1 MTLRWN
7 WRHPVGGEP
16 MTRILVPHMLTR
28 EDLACLLIAR
38 LGPDAACDLEDL
50 PRRKAEEAIREQLLI
65 RPDAMH
71 RWQENYA
78 AEAAPDGEG
87 PLSVDEVLQ
96 WARKQ
101 VARL

>member
-7 WRHPVGGEP
+7 WKRPGDGEP
-16 MTRILVPHMLTR
+16 MTRILVPQMLTR
-28 EDLACLLIAR
+28 EELAWLLIAR
-38 LGPDAACDLEDL
+38 LGPDTRDDLEDL
-50 PRRKAEEAIREQLLI
+50 PRRKAEAAIREQLGLN
-65 RPDAMH
+65 PDRMH
-71 RWQENYA
+71 DWEAWYA
-78 AEAAPDGEG
+78 AEAAQDEED